1 MGLRRNIY
9 RVLDAQPRWRRQALV
24 VASDVCAVSLSLVV
38 AYLLRFGSLADLA
51 RVEWWLVFG
60 VALGSIPLFYLVGLY
75 RSIIRYIGP
84 QAITAAVKGVTL
96 SAILLVVLALLGN
109 ERELPRSIPFIFWLV
124 AFIGIG
130 APRFIA
136 RSFIHSVTQRRKKG
150 RQAVVIYGAGAA
162 GVQLSSALQHGG
174 EYETVAFVDDSLDLQ
189 GAMVRG
195 INVYSPHELPRL
207 IERRGVSQ
215 VLLAMP
221 SVSQER
227 RREIMLELGDLPVRV
242 KTLPTLGD
250 LVSGKSK
257 LEELRDVRIEDI
269 LGREPVPPRQDL
281 LERNIKDKV
290 VLVTGAGGSIGSELC
305 RQIARLGPSLLVCLD
320 NSELAVYQLR
330 QALDRLRREE
340 LPDLEYLPLLGSVH
354 DAAKLTALM
363 QGHGVQT
370 VYHAAA
376 YKHVPLLEFNV
387 AAGVRNNLLGT
398 KTCAEVAARSGV
410 ELFVLIS
417 TDKAVRPTNVMG
429 ASKRMAEL
437 FLQSLQASGSR
448 TRFVMVR
455 FGNVL
460 GSSGSVVPLFREQI
474 LAGGPVTVTHPEIT
488 RYFMTLAEAGELVIQ
503 AVSMGRGGEVFLLD
517 MGNPVRIDDLARRMI
532 HLMGYDVRNEQ
543 NPGGDIEIVYTG
555 LRPGEKLFEELLIG
569 GDTRE
574 TEHPR
579 ILSSLEEPPSAAKI
593 AASVAEVERA
603 IETGDLDALRQA
615 LREGVPGYL
624 PRSRAETDL
633 LTWTLQKDAAAR
645 SAS

>member
-9 RVLDAQPRWRRQALV
+9 RALDAQPRWRRQALV
-24 VASDVCAVSLSLVV
+24 VLSDLCAVSFALVA
-38 AYLLRFGSLADLA
+38 AYLLRFGSFADLA
-51 RVEWWLVFG
+51 RVEWWLVAG

-109 ERELPRSIPFIFWLV
+109 ERELPRSIPLIFWLV
-124 AFIGIG
+124 AFMGIG

-150 RQAVVIYGAGAA
+150 RRAVVIYGAGAA
-162 GVQLSSALQHGG
+162 GVQLSSALQHAG
-174 EYETVAFVDDSLDLQ
+174 EYETAAFVDDSLDLQ

-207 IERRGVSQ
+207 IERRGVSE

-257 LEELRDVRIEDI
+257 LEELREVRIEDI
-269 LGREPVPPRQDL
+269 LGREPVPPRREL

-305 RQIARLGPSLLVCLD
+305 RQIVRLGPTRLICLD
-320 NSELAVYQLR
+320 NSELAIYRLE
-330 QALDRLRREE
+330 QAIGRLCKEEGLDPEVAA
-340 LPDLEYLPLLGSVH
+340 LLGSVH

-363 QGHGVQT
+363 QDYGVQT

-376 YKHVPLLEFNV
+376 YKHVPLLETNV
-387 AAGVRNNLLGT
+387 SAGVRNNLLGT
-398 KTCAEVAARSGV
+398 KVCAEAAARAGV

-429 ASKRMAEL
+429 ASKRLAEL
-437 FLQSLQASGSR
+437 VLQSMQGAYSG

-503 AVSMGRGGEVFLLD
+503 AGSMGKGGEVFLLD
-517 MGNPVRIDDLARRMI
+517 MGEPVRIDDLARRMV
-532 HLMGYDVRNEQ
+532 HLMGYDVKSEG
-543 NPGGDIEIVYTG
+543 NPDGDIEIVYTG

-569 GDTRE
+569 GE
-574 TEHPR
+574 TQETAHPR
-579 ILSSLEEPPSAAKI
+579 ILCSLEEPPAAVK
-593 AASVAEVERA
+593 VAGTVSTIERA
-603 IETGDLDALRQA
+603 IESGDLEALLQA
-615 LREGVPGYL
+615 LRDGVPGYL
-624 PRSRAETDL
+624 PRTRAETAL
-633 LTWTLQKDAAAR
+633 LSKLKTGEDGAR

>member
-1 MGLRRNIY
+1 
-9 RVLDAQPRWRRQALV
+9 
-24 VASDVCAVSLSLVV
+24 
-38 AYLLRFGSLADLA
+38 
-51 RVEWWLVFG
+51 
-60 VALGSIPLFYLVGLY
+60 
-75 RSIIRYIGP
+75 
-84 QAITAAVKGVTL
+84 
-96 SAILLVVLALLGN
+96 
-109 ERELPRSIPFIFWLV
+109 
-124 AFIGIG
+124 
-130 APRFIA
+130 
-136 RSFIHSVTQRRKKG
+136 
-150 RQAVVIYGAGAA
+150 
-162 GVQLSSALQHGG
+162 
-174 EYETVAFVDDSLDLQ
+174 
-189 GAMVRG
+189 
-195 INVYSPHELPRL
+195 
-207 IERRGVSQ
+207 
-215 VLLAMP
+215 
-221 SVSQER
+221 
-227 RREIMLELGDLPVRV
+227 
-242 KTLPTLGD
+242 
-250 LVSGKSK
+250 
-257 LEELRDVRIEDI
+257 
-269 LGREPVPPRQDL
+269 VPPRQDL
-281 LERNIKDKV
+281 LERNIKGKV

-305 RQIARLGPSLLVCLD
+305 RQIARLGPALLVCLD
-320 NSELAVYQLR
+320 NSELAVYQLQ

-340 LPDLEYLPLLGSVH
+340 LPDLDYLPLLGSVH

-376 YKHVPLLEFNV
+376 YKHVPLLESNA

-398 KTCAEVAARSGV
+398 KVCAEVAARSGV

-437 FLQSLQASGSR
+437 FLQSLHASGSR

-503 AVSMGRGGEVFLLD
+503 AGSMGRGGEVFLLD
-517 MGNPVRIDDLARRMI
+517 MGDPVKIDDLARRMI
-532 HLMGYDVRNEQ
+532 HLMGYDVRSEQ
-543 NPGGDIEIVYTG
+543 NPGGDIEIVYMG

-569 GDTRE
+569 GDTRQ

-579 ILSSLEEPPSAAKI
+579 ILSSLEEPPAAAKI

-603 IETGDLDALRQA
+603 IETGDLEALRQA

-633 LTWTLQKDAAAR
+633 LTRALQKDATAR